1 MPASVR
7 VAAVDLGATSGR
19 VMVADVGP
27 GRLELTEVHR
37 FPNGA
42 VTAPDGTLRW
52 DLGRLHEEVLTG
64 LAAAGPV
71 DAVGIDSWAVDYGL
85 LDASGDL
92 LGAPFS
98 YRDARGERG
107 VERVR
112 AAVGAAEHYAVT
124 GIQHL
129 PFNTV
134 FQLAAD
140 ERLDEATTMLLMPD
154 LVGYL
159 LTGAVG
165 AEATNASTTALYDV
179 TERTWASGL
188 ADAVGVPDRVLP
200 PLREPGS
207 LVGMLLP
214 EVCERTGQRPGTPVV
229 AVGSHDTASAV
240 VAVPFSPDVSGAY
253 VSSGTWSLVGLELA
267 APVLTEAARAANFT
281 NEGGVDG
288 TTRFLRNV
296 MGLWVL
302 TQAMEAWGETDITAV
317 LADAASVP
325 AGGPVVDGDDP
336 QFLPPGD
343 MEARIRSA
351 CERTG
356 QVPPVGR
363 ATVARC
369 VLDSLALAH
378 RRALREAVMLTG
390 HDVEV
395 VHLVGGGARNEL
407 LCRLTAD
414 ACGLP
419 VLAGPVEATALG
431 NVLVQARALGVDLPD
446 LAAMRALVRGTHPSI
461 RYDPSGD
468 LAAWDAAELRLTPG
482 VESGYGAV
490 TGSGRPRGV

>member
-27 GRLELTEVHR
+27 GRLALTEVHR
-37 FPNGA
+37 FPNRP

-52 DLGRLHEEVLTG
+52 DLDRLHAEVLTG

-71 DAVGIDSWAVDYGL
+71 DSVGVDSWAVDYGL
-85 LDASGDL
+85 LDASGRL

-112 AAVGAAEHYAVT
+112 GVVDEAEHYAVT

-140 ERLDEATTMLLMPD
+140 EHLDEAATMLLLPD
-154 LVGYL
+154 LIGFL
-159 LTGAVG
+159 LTGSVG

-179 TERTWASGL
+179 TARAWARGL
-188 ADAVGVPDRVLP
+188 ADSVGVPERLLP

-207 LVGMLLP
+207 VVGVLLP
-214 EVCERTGQRPGTPVV
+214 GVCERTGQRPGTPVV

-240 VAVPFSPDVSGAY
+240 VAVPFSPGVPGAY

-267 APVLTEAARAANFT
+267 APVVTEAARAANFT

-302 TQAMEAWGETDITAV
+302 TQAMEAWGETDLAAV
-317 LADAASVP
+317 LAGAASVP
-325 AGGPVVDGDDP
+325 AGGPVVDVDASE
-336 QFLPPGD
+336 FLPPGD
-343 MEARIRSA
+343 MEARVRAA

-356 QVPPVGR
+356 QVPPVGH
-363 ATVARC
+363 AAVARC

-378 RRALREAVMLTG
+378 RRALREAVALTG

-395 VHLVGGGARNEL
+395 VHLVGGGARNVL
-407 LCRLTAD
+407 LCQLTAD

-431 NVLVQARALGVDLPD
+431 NVLVQARALDVDLPD
-446 LAAMRALVRGTHPSI
+446 LAAMRALVRSTHPSV
-461 RYDPSGD
+461 RYEPSGD
-468 LAAWDAAELRLTPG
+468 LAAWDSAERRLTSG
-482 VESGYGAV
+482 VAAGYRAV
-490 TGSGRPRGV
+490 TGPERPRAV